1 MFNKLVILVL
11 NLSLVLNKHN
21 AMKLYGVVELQLR
34 FFLTSELSDFIFVS
48 GQFFPREILPGTRWI
63 GGW

>member
-1 MFNKLVILVL
+1 MFNKIVILVL

-34 FFLTSELSDFIFVS
+34 FFLTSELSDYLRLRPV
-48 GQFFPREILPGTRWI
+48 FP
-63 GGW
+63 